1 MTEHVFKNFK
11 GCLHL
16 RNISTGV
23 AMLLTDKVIVITGGA
38 GFLGREFCAAVAE
51 QGGIA
56 MVADIDV
63 EAAVRVAEKIVSS
76 YPGRAEAV
84 FLDITSQASVSALIA
99 GLVEKHGRIDA
110 LVNNAYP
117 RNRNY
122 GRKLEDVTYEDFC
135 DNVDSHLGGY
145 FLMAQQFGLFF
156 RRQGGG
162 NIVNMASIYGVM
174 APRFEIYADTPMTMP
189 VEYAAIKSAV
199 VQLTRYFAQYFKGD
213 GIRVN
218 CLSPGGILDKQ
229 PEAFLQKYNACCN
242 SKGML
247 DSHDINGGLLFLLS
261 DASRYVTG
269 QNLIVDDG
277 FSL

>member
-1 MTEHVFKNFK
+1 MN
-11 GCLHL
+11 
-16 RNISTGV
+16 RDSI
-23 AMLLTDKVIVITGGA
+23 LLTDKVIVITGGA
-38 GFLGREFCAAVAE
+38 GFLGQQFCAAVAE

-56 MVADIDV
+56 VVADVDV
-63 EAAVRVAEKIVSS
+63 EAAVRVSGEINARF
-76 YPGRAEAV
+76 PGRAEVAAM
-84 FLDITSQASVSALIA
+84 DITSKDSISTLIA
-99 GLVEKHGRIDA
+99 GLLEKHGRIDA

-145 FLMAQQFGLFF
+145 FLVAQQFALLF
-156 RRQGGG
+156 RKQGGG
-162 NIVNMASIYGVM
+162 NIVNMASIYGTM
-174 APRFEIYADTPMTMP
+174 APRFEVYAGTPMTMP

-199 VQLTRYFAQYFKGD
+199 IQLTRYFAQYFKGD

-218 CLSPGGILDKQ
+218 CLSPGGILDRQ
-229 PEAFLQKYNACCN
+229 PEAFLQKYKAHCGTR
-242 SKGML
+242 GML
-247 DSHDINGGLLFLLS
+247 DARDINGSLLFLLS
-261 DASRYVTG
+261 DASLYMTG